1 MSPSAPSKTA
11 QLSAIAT
18 PKKVI
23 RALYDYNPPTE
34 HNSSSTELAF
44 TKGDFFHVIGQENDS
59 QWYEASNP
67 ATGARGLVP
76 VDYFEVLGK
85 TIRHASS
92 ASTSRESSPDPRRS
106 FSSDYSHSAA
116 AAAAAAGNAT
126 TLPSEKRVSPLYAK
140 MAHSPLYGVV
150 QYDFKA
156 ERPDE
161 LQARAGEP
169 IIVIAQSNEEWLV
182 AKPIGRLGGPGL
194 IPLSYIEIR
203 DIATNRPVD
212 NVALAVEQ
220 AGVPKVEQWKK
231 LAADYKS
238 SSIPLG
244 RFDFQEPDVPANG
257 TTHTRRSSS
266 SQSSFSGALP
276 SASGLNM
283 ANLRLSNYSNSGQA
297 PQHSSTSS
305 LNLAASQKQTLP
317 ALPGSDAAPQLH
329 EASSS
334 SKHSTSSKSL
344 LNVKRASV
352 PAFYYSK
359 GQYWFLLK
367 AEMEDGRFRNLCR
380 YYEDFYDFQI
390 SLLGCFPTEAGRTG
404 AKRILPYMPGPL
416 EYVNDQITNQRQID
430 LNIFVREICALP
442 SYISHHSLVQKFFVA
457 REGDIE
463 SPEPTSLIPQPKV
476 QHASPARQTSNHQ
489 KPSAVSSKSNTLHEP
504 QPEHIS
510 PRKGS
515 ADVLTSPYQN
525 TSATSPYGA
534 NKSTTSVDTR
544 SPTPASNNPANAP
557 PYLKIKCFYE
567 DNVVAIRVPPDVTY
581 DELLAKLET
590 RLGTT
595 GLAAKYRDED
605 SGTLK
610 RLANNYDLEVA
621 LAENSKLVLQV

>member
-1 MSPSAPSKTA
+1 M
-11 QLSAIAT
+11 
-18 PKKVI
+18 
-23 RALYDYNPPTE
+23 
-34 HNSSSTELAF
+34 
-44 TKGDFFHVIGQENDS
+44 
-59 QWYEASNP
+59 
-67 ATGARGLVP
+67 P

-92 ASTSRESSPDPRRS
+92 ASTSRGSSPDPRRS

-116 AAAAAAGNAT
+116 AAAAAAANAT

-244 RFDFQEPDVPANG
+244 RFDFQEPELSANG

-276 SASGLNM
+276 SASGLNV
-283 ANLRLSNYSNSGQA
+283 ANLRLSNYSNSAQA

-317 ALPGSDAAPQLH
+317 ALPGSDIAPQLP

-334 SKHSTSSKSL
+334 TPSNSL

-430 LNIFVREICALP
+430 LNIFVREVCALP
-442 SYISHHSLVQKFFVA
+442 SYISDHSLVQRFFAA

-463 SPEPTSLIPQPKV
+463 SPEPTSLIPQPIV
-476 QHASPARQTSNHQ
+476 PQASPARQASNHR
-489 KPSAVSSKSNTLHEP
+489 KPSAASSKSNTLHES
-504 QPEHIS
+504 QPELIS
-510 PRKGS
+510 PRKAS
-515 ADVLTSPYQN
+515 ADASTSPYKN

-534 NKSTTSVDTR
+534 NTSTTSVDTR
-544 SPTPASNNPANAP
+544 SPTPASNNPANMPA
-557 PYLKIKCFYE
+557 YLKIKCFYE

-610 RLANNYDLEVA
+610 SLASNYDLEVA